1 MNRSTDLLTSQRPR
15 PPRVLMAKPGLDGHD
30 KGALVVSR
38 ALRDAGF
45 EVIYLGLY
53 GTIEQIVQVALQ
65 EDVDVIGL
73 SILSGTHL
81 KVAKRLIG
89 EIKKRDGWEV
99 KTAVGGII
107 PEVDVAKL
115 RKIGV
120 DVIVPTGTPIS
131 KVGDLLKA
139 ALKN

>member
-1 MNRSTDLLTSQRPR
+1 
-15 PPRVLMAKPGLDGHD
+15 MAKPGLDGHD

-53 GTIEQIVQVALQ
+53 GSIDQIIQVALQ
-65 EDVDVIGL
+65 EDVDIIGL

-81 KVAKRLIG
+81 KVAKRLIS
-89 EIKKRDGWEV
+89 EIKKRREWRV
-99 KTAVGGII
+99 MTAIGGII
-107 PEVDVAKL
+107 PDEDIPKL
-115 RKIGV
+115 RRLGI

-131 KVGDLLKA
+131 SVGDLLMNGLENKIGTSETPKSRKRLRA
-139 ALKN
+139 QS